1 MLTSLLA
8 ENIGFVLNL
17 VKAFWS
23 NHLSRTYLAHHELE
37 SKFVINIIIITTIII
52 IIIIIISSCSHPNKH
67 FQKCLPP

>member
-8 ENIGFVLNL
+8 EKIGFVLNL

-37 SKFVINIIIITTIII
+37 SKFIINIIITSII